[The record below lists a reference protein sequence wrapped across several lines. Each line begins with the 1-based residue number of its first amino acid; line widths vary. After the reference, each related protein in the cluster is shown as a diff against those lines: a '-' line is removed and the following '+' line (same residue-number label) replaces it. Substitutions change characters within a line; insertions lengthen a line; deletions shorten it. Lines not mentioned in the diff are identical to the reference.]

1 MEPKARALNSFTR
14 TIVRNKR
21 TEVHKKTLLITTGL
35 SLAMWAVPAPA
46 AKAAERAWEYT
57 LIPYIWT
64 VSLDGEIGAQGRT
77 TSVDADFSDLLTYV
91 DKAFMLAFV
100 AHSDRWSAGANYFT
114 VGLQDAIDLRRSV
127 INAQV
132 DQTIVDA
139 FGAYR
144 PGRWRRL
151 RVLFG
156 LRYYD
161 MDTEIAFSGPVINSR
176 VTGAETWVD
185 PVVGLLYRRPLG
197 KKWTVDLEGDIGG
210 FNVGSDFAWNFVFGF
225 NYHFNKTVSAVVGGR
240 VLDVDFK
247 ESGFTYDATMYGLN
261 LGLGF
266 TF

>member
-1 MEPKARALNSFTR
+1 MQKKAFLLASALALTF
-14 TIVRNKR
+14 I
-21 TEVHKKTLLITTGL
+21 LLPWSET
-35 SLAMWAVPAPA
+35 
-46 AKAAERAWEYT
+46 KAAERAWEYT
-57 LIPYIWT
+57 LTPYIWT
-64 VSLDGEIGAQGRT
+64 VSLDGEIGAKGLT
-77 TSVDADFSDLLTYV
+77 ASVDADFSDLLTYV

-114 VGLQDAIDLRRSV
+114 VGLEDAIDLRRSV
-127 INAQV
+127 IDAQV

-144 PGRWRRL
+144 PGNWQRL

-161 MDTEIAFSGPVINSR
+161 INTDITFSGSVLGLPFNFR
-176 VTGAETWVD
+176 VTDDETWVD
-185 PVVGLLYRRPLG
+185 PVIGLLYRRPLG
-197 KKWTVDLEGDIGG
+197 KKWTVDFEGDIGG

-225 NYHFNKTVSAVVGGR
+225 NYHFNKTVSAVMGGR

>member
-1 MEPKARALNSFTR
+1 MEPKAQALNGSSR
-14 TIVRNKR
+14 TIVHNER
-21 TEVHKKTLLITTGL
+21 TAMQKKSLLITTGL
-35 SLAMWAVPAPA
+35 TLTMWALPAPE
-46 AKAAERAWEYT
+46 AKAAEREWEYT
-57 LIPYIWT
+57 LTPYIWT

-100 AHSDRWSAGANYFT
+100 AHSNRWSAGANYFT
-114 VGLQDAIDLRRSV
+114 VGLKDAFDVRRSV
-127 INAQV
+127 VDAQV

-139 FGAYR
+139 FGVYR
-144 PGRWRRL
+144 PGKWRRL

-161 MDTEIAFSGPVINSR
+161 MDTDITFSGPLINSR
-176 VTGAETWVD
+176 VTEAETWID
-185 PVVGLLYRRPLG
+185 PVVGLMYRRPLS
-197 KKWTVDLEGDIGG
+197 KKWAVDLEGDIGG
-210 FNVGSDFAWNFVFGF
+210 FNIGSDFAWNFVFGF
-225 NYHFNKTVSAVVGGR
+225 NYHFNKTVSAVMGGR
-240 VLDVDFK
+240 VLDVDFN

>member
-1 MEPKARALNSFTR
+1 M
-14 TIVRNKR
+14 
-21 TEVHKKTLLITTGL
+21 HKKSFLITTGL
-35 SLAMWAVPAPA
+35 TLAIWALPAPEA
-46 AKAAERAWEYT
+46 EAAERAWEYT
-57 LIPYIWT
+57 LTPYIWT

-77 TSVDADFSDLLTYV
+77 TSVDANFSDLLTYV
-91 DKAFMLAFV
+91 DRAFMLAFV
-100 AHSDRWSAGANYFT
+100 AHNDRWSAGANYFT

-127 INAQV
+127 LDAQV
-132 DQTIVDA
+132 DQTIIDA

-144 PGRWRRL
+144 PDKWRRL

-161 MDTEIAFSGPVINSR
+161 MDTDITFSGSVLGLPFNLR
-176 VTGAETWVD
+176 VTDGETWVD
-185 PVVGLLYRRPLG
+185 PVVGLLYRRPLA

-210 FNVGSDFAWNFVFGF
+210 FNVGSDLSWNFVFSF
-225 NYHFNKTVSAVVGGR
+225 NYHFNKTVSAVMGGR

-247 ESGFTYDATMYGLN
+247 ESGFTYDAAMYGLN

>member
-1 MEPKARALNSFTR
+1 MQKKSFLTISALAIA
-14 TIVRNKR
+14 IV
-21 TEVHKKTLLITTGL
+21 LLAL
-35 SLAMWAVPAPA
+35 SE

-57 LIPYIWT
+57 LTPYIWT
-64 VSLDGEIGAQGRT
+64 VSLDGEIGALGRT

-100 AHSDRWSAGANYFT
+100 AHSDRWSAGANFFT
-114 VGLQDAIDLRRSV
+114 VGLEDAIDLRRSS
-127 INAQV
+127 ISAQV

-144 PGRWRRL
+144 PGNWQRL
-151 RVLFG
+151 RILFG

-161 MDTEIAFSGPVINSR
+161 MDTDITFSGPLINSR
-176 VTGAETWVD
+176 VTDAETWVD
-185 PVVGLLYRRPLG
+185 PVVGLTYRRSLG

-225 NYHFNKTVSAVVGGR
+225 NYHFNKTVSAVMGGR